1 MAITPQA
8 DPMRFAL
15 AREAAALLVTALML
29 GDAQAQ
35 TPVAFYKG
43 KTIDM
48 MVGSEA
54 GSGYD
59 AYARLVANHYGKHIA
74 GHPNIV
80 VKQMIGAGGIV
91 ATNYLA
97 KIAAKDGSVI
107 GQVQNTVPFQPLI
120 TPGGEQF
127 DATKLGYIGSAN
139 SEVALAFTWH
149 TSTTKTLADLQKRET
164 IMAGVIGSISANYAY
179 AMTDLTGAKIRLI
192 TGYAGAGQSM
202 LALERGE
209 IEGYPALFWS
219 TFKTT
224 KPEWIAQKKVNL
236 LVQLSLKKHP
246 ELPDVPLIFDTLD
259 KADDRAA
266 AELLLA
272 PQLAGR
278 PFITPPDIPKDRLAA
293 LRTAFKAMMADAE
306 FQADA
311 AKRNMEVQ
319 FVSGEEIAD
328 VVARAYA
335 TKPEIVARVRKMSE
349 PR

>member
-1 MAITPQA
+1 MSRKSMT
-8 DPMRFAL
+8 MRFIAT
-15 AREAAALLVTALML
+15 LVTTFAAVNA
-29 GDAQAQ
+29 GQAQ
-35 TPVAFYKG
+35 SPEAFYKG

-48 MVGSEA
+48 LVGSEA

-59 AYARLVANHYGKHIA
+59 AYARLVANHYGKQIP
-74 GHPNIV
+74 GRPNII
-80 VKQMIGAGGIV
+80 VKQMVGAGGIV

-97 KIAAKDGSVI
+97 KIATKDGSVI

-120 TPGGEQF
+120 APGGEQF

-149 TSTTKTLADLQKRET
+149 TSPTKTLADLKARET

-224 KPEWIAQKKVNL
+224 KPEWIAQKKVNF
-236 LVQLSLKKHP
+236 LVQLALKKHP
-246 ELPDVPLIFDTLD
+246 ELPDVPLIFDDLD

-293 LRTAFKAMMADAE
+293 LRAAFDAMMADAD

-319 FVSGEEIAD
+319 LVTGEDIAA
-328 VVARAYA
+328 VVVRAYSA
-335 TKPEIVARVRKMSE
+335 RPDIVSRVRKMSE

>member
-1 MAITPQA
+1 
-8 DPMRFAL
+8 MRFAAGL
-15 AREAAALLVTALML
+15 ITTVASISV
-29 GDAQAQ
+29 AQAQ
-35 TPVAFYKG
+35 SPEAFYKG

-48 MVGSEA
+48 MIGSEA

-59 AYARLVANHYGKHIA
+59 AYARLVANHMGKHIP
-74 GHPNIV
+74 GRPNIV
-80 VKQMIGAGGIV
+80 VKQMVGAGGIV

-107 GQVQNTVPFQPLI
+107 GQVQNTVPFQPLV

-149 TSTTKTLADLQKRET
+149 TSATKTLSDLQQRET

-179 AMTDLTGAKIRLI
+179 AMSDLAGAKIRLI

-224 KPEWIAQKKVNL
+224 KPDWIAQKKINF
-236 LVQLSLKKHP
+236 LVQLALKKHP
-246 ELPDVPLIFDTLD
+246 ELPDVPLIFDYLKTD
-259 KADDRAA
+259 DDRAA

-278 PFITPPDIPKDRLAA
+278 PFITPPDIPKERLAA
-293 LRTAFKAMMADAE
+293 LRTSFNIMMADAD
-306 FQADA
+306 FKADA
-311 AKRNMEVQ
+311 DKRNMEVQ
-319 FVSGEEIAD
+319 LVTGEEIAG

-335 TKPEIVARVRKMSE
+335 TKPEIVAKVRRMSE

>member
-1 MAITPQA
+1 ML
-8 DPMRFAL
+8 MRVPPFVLTLSCVL
-15 AREAAALLVTALML
+15 AAHAAR
-29 GDAQAQ
+29 AQ
-35 TPVAFYKG
+35 TPEAFYKG

-59 AYARLVANHYGKHIA
+59 AYARLVANHFGKHIP
-74 GHPNIV
+74 GRPNIV

-91 ATNYLA
+91 ATNFLA
-97 KIAAKDGSVI
+97 KIAPKDGSVI
-107 GQVQNTVPFQPLI
+107 GQVQNTVPFQPLVA
-120 TPGGEQF
+120 PGGEQF

-139 SEVALAFTWH
+139 SEVALTFTWH
-149 TSTTKTLADLQKRET
+149 NSATKNFADLQKRET

-179 AMTDLTGAKIRLI
+179 ALSDLTGAKIRLI

-224 KPEWIAQKKVNL
+224 KPDWIAQKKVNL
-236 LVQLSLKKHP
+236 LVQLALKKHP
-246 ELPDVPLIFDTLD
+246 ELPDVPLIFDFL
-259 KADDRAA
+259 KNEDDRAA

-278 PFITPPDIPKDRLAA
+278 PFITPPDVPADRLLA
-293 LRTAFKAMMADAE
+293 LRKAFAAMMADGE
-306 FQADA
+306 FKADA
-311 AKRNMEVQ
+311 DKRNMEVQ
-319 FVSGEEIAD
+319 LVPGEEIAA

-335 TKPEIVARVRKMSE
+335 TKPEIVVKVRRMSE
-349 PR
+349 AR

>member
-1 MAITPQA
+1 
-8 DPMRFAL
+8 MRMSVARLAL
-15 AREAAALLVTALML
+15 SLSCLALCSQLAT
-29 GDAQAQ
+29 AQ
-35 TPVAFYKG
+35 TPEAFYKG
-43 KTIDM
+43 KIIDM

-59 AYARLVANHYGKHIA
+59 AYARLVAAHLGKQIP
-74 GHPNIV
+74 GRPNIV

-91 ATNYLA
+91 ATNFLA
-97 KIAAKDGSVI
+97 KIAPKDGSVI
-107 GQVQNTVPFQPLI
+107 GQVQNTVAFQPLVA
-120 TPGGEQF
+120 PGGEQF

-149 TSTTKTLADLQKRET
+149 SSPTKTLTDLQKRET

-179 AMTDLTGAKIRLI
+179 ALSDLTGAKIRLI

-224 KPEWIAQKKVNL
+224 KPDWIAQKKVNF
-236 LVQLSLKKHP
+236 LVQLALKKHP
-246 ELPDVPLIFDTLD
+246 ELPDVPLIFDFLNND
-259 KADDRAA
+259 ADRAA

-278 PFITPPDIPKDRLAA
+278 PFITPPDVPADRLSA
-293 LRTAFKAMMADAE
+293 LRQAFATMMVDSDFKAEAD
-306 FQADA
+306 
-311 AKRNMEVQ
+311 KRNMEVQ
-319 FVSGEEIAD
+319 LVTGEDIAA

-335 TKPEIVARVRKMSE
+335 TSPEIVSKVRRMSE

>member
-1 MAITPQA
+1 MSRKSMT
-8 DPMRFAL
+8 MRFIAT
-15 AREAAALLVTALML
+15 LVTTFAAVNA
-29 GDAQAQ
+29 GQAQ
-35 TPVAFYKG
+35 SPEAFYKG

-48 MVGSEA
+48 LVGSEA

-59 AYARLVANHYGKHIA
+59 AYARLVANHYGKQIP
-74 GHPNIV
+74 GRPNII
-80 VKQMIGAGGIV
+80 VKQMVGAGGIV

-97 KIAAKDGSVI
+97 KIATKDGSVI

-120 TPGGEQF
+120 APGGEQF

-149 TSTTKTLADLQKRET
+149 TSPTKTLADLKARET

-224 KPEWIAQKKVNL
+224 KPEWIAQKKVNF
-236 LVQLSLKKHP
+236 LVQLALKKHP
-246 ELPDVPLIFDTLD
+246 ELPDVPLIFDDLD

-278 PFITPPDIPKDRLAA
+278 PFITPPDIPKDRLVA
-293 LRTAFKAMMADAE
+293 LRAAFDAMMADAD

-319 FVSGEEIAD
+319 LVTGEDIAA
-328 VVARAYA
+328 VVVRAYSA
-335 TKPEIVARVRKMSE
+335 RPDIVSRVRKMSE

>member
-8 DPMRFAL
+8 DPMHFAFRFGLFAIIVSL
-15 AREAAALLVTALML
+15 ILSGGAE
-29 GDAQAQ
+29 AQ
-35 TPVAFYKG
+35 TPEAFYKG

-59 AYARLVANHYGKHIA
+59 AYARLVANHFNKHIPGRPA
-74 GHPNIV
+74 IV

-107 GQVQNTVPFQPLI
+107 AQVQNTVPFQPLI
-120 TPGGEQF
+120 APGGEQF
-127 DATKLGYIGSAN
+127 DATKLSYIGSAN

-149 TSTTKTLADLQKRET
+149 TSPTKTLADLQQRET

-179 AMTDLTGAKIRLI
+179 AMTDLAGAKIRLI

-209 IEGYPALFWS
+209 IEGYPAFFWS

-224 KPEWIAQKKVNL
+224 KPDWIAQKKVNL
-236 LVQLSLKKHP
+236 LVQLALKKHP
-246 ELPDVPLIFDTLD
+246 ELSDVPLIFDYLD
-259 KADDRAA
+259 KPDDRIA

-278 PFITPPDIPKDRLAA
+278 PFIAPPDIPNDRLSA
-293 LRTAFKAMMADAE
+293 LRNAFKAMMSDTE

-319 FVSGEEIAD
+319 LVSGEEIAD
-328 VVARAYA
+328 VVKRAYA
-335 TKPEIVARVRKMSE
+335 TKPEIVARVRKLSE

>member
-1 MAITPQA
+1 MQTGENEMASA
-8 DPMRFAL
+8 
-15 AREAAALLVTALML
+15 ML
-29 GDAQAQ
+29 GRAAVTLFSCLMGAASAQAQ
-35 TPVAFYKG
+35 PVESFYKG
-43 KTIDM
+43 RTIEM
-48 MVGSEA
+48 LVGSEV

-59 AYARLVANHYGKHIA
+59 AYARLVAAHFGKHIPGRPA
-74 GHPNIV
+74 FI
-80 VKQMIGAGGIV
+80 VKQMVGAGGII
-91 ATNYLA
+91 ATNHLA
-97 KIAAKDGSVI
+97 KIAPKDGSVI
-107 GQVQNTVPFQPLI
+107 AQVQNTVPFQPLI

-149 TSTTKTLADLQKRET
+149 TSATKTLSDLRQRET

-179 AMTDLTGAKIRLI
+179 ALSDLVGAKIRLI

-224 KPEWIAQKKVNL
+224 KPEWLAQKKVNL
-236 LVQLSLKKHP
+236 LVQLALKRHP
-246 ELPDVPLIFDTLD
+246 ELPDVPLIFDFLE
-259 KADDRAA
+259 KPEDRAA

-278 PFITPPDIPKDRLAA
+278 PFIAPPGIPAERLAA
-293 LRTAFKAMMADAE
+293 LRHAFEAMMRDAE
-306 FQADA
+306 FLADA

-319 FVSGEEIAD
+319 LVGGEEITE

-335 TKPEIVARVRKMSE
+335 SSPDVIGRVRRMGE
-349 PR
+349 AR

>member
-1 MAITPQA
+1 MFMRLAAGLITA
-8 DPMRFAL
+8 VASIS
-15 AREAAALLVTALML
+15 T
-29 GDAQAQ
+29 AQAQ
-35 TPVAFYKG
+35 SPEAFYKG

-48 MVGSEA
+48 MIGSEA

-59 AYARLVANHYGKHIA
+59 AYARLVANHMGKHIP
-74 GHPNIV
+74 GRPNIV
-80 VKQMIGAGGIV
+80 VKQMVGAGGIV

-97 KIAAKDGSVI
+97 KIA
-107 GQVQNTVPFQPLI
+107 NN
-120 TPGGEQF
+120 

-149 TSTTKTLADLQKRET
+149 TSATKTLSDLQKRET

-179 AMTDLTGAKIRLI
+179 AMSDLAGAKIRLI

-224 KPEWIAQKKVNL
+224 KPDWIAQKKINF
-236 LVQLSLKKHP
+236 LVQLALKKHP
-246 ELPDVPLIFDTLD
+246 ELPDVPLIFDYLKTD
-259 KADDRAA
+259 DDRAA

-278 PFITPPDIPKDRLAA
+278 PFITPPDIPKDRLEA
-293 LRTAFKAMMADAE
+293 LRAAFNQMMADAD
-306 FQADA
+306 FKADA
-311 AKRNMEVQ
+311 EKRNMEVQ
-319 FVSGEEIAD
+319 LVTGEEIAG

-335 TKPEIVARVRKMSE
+335 TKPEIVAKVRRMSE

>member
-1 MAITPQA
+1 MSRKSMT
-8 DPMRFAL
+8 MRFIAT
-15 AREAAALLVTALML
+15 LVTTFAAVNA
-29 GDAQAQ
+29 GQAQ
-35 TPVAFYKG
+35 SPEAFYKG

-48 MVGSEA
+48 LVGSEA

-59 AYARLVANHYGKHIA
+59 AYARLVANHYGKQIP
-74 GHPNIV
+74 GRPNII
-80 VKQMIGAGGIV
+80 VKQMVGAGGIV

-97 KIAAKDGSVI
+97 KIAIKDGSVI

-120 TPGGEQF
+120 APGGEQF

-149 TSTTKTLADLQKRET
+149 TSPTKTLADLKARET

-224 KPEWIAQKKVNL
+224 KPEWIAQKKVNF
-236 LVQLSLKKHP
+236 LVQLALKKHP
-246 ELPDVPLIFDTLD
+246 ELPDVPLIFDDLD

-278 PFITPPDIPKDRLAA
+278 PFITPPDIPKDRLVA
-293 LRTAFKAMMADAE
+293 LRAAFDAMMADAD

-319 FVSGEEIAD
+319 LVTGEDIAA
-328 VVARAYA
+328 VVVRAYSA
-335 TKPEIVARVRKMSE
+335 RPDIVSRVRKMSE